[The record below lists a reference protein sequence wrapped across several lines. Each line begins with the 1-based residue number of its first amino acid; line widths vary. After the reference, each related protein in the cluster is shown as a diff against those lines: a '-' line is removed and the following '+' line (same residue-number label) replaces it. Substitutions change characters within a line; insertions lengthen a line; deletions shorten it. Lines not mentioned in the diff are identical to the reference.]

1 MKKSK
6 WIFGLLLLCLIG
18 MLAACQGEDKQS
30 SESSKYKI
38 YYLNNSQNQ
47 LVSESY
53 ELKGITVTG
62 QLREFVAALNSKT
75 PKDLTY
81 RKALPDNVVLK
92 VESNIQKGQLTVL
105 LDSNYKT
112 LTGTSEILCRAAIV
126 KTLCQVEGVEYVQF
140 LVDGQPLT
148 NSSDVPIGFM
158 TAEDFID
165 NTGGETKYEQNAQ
178 VTLFFASAGGDK
190 LKETYVNITYTGT
203 IPIEQLVIEQLIKGP
218 ENISGVEENQ
228 LFRCISKDTK
238 LVRVTVKDDV
248 CYADFDAKLL
258 DKPAGI
264 TDEAVVYSIVNT
276 LVELPEI
283 NKVQF
288 TINGQKVKSFTE
300 GMEFDISFE
309 RNLDIVERGE

>member
-1 MKKSK
+1 MKKRK
-6 WIFGLLLLCLIG
+6 WILGLLLLFLMGI
-18 MLAACQGEDKQS
+18 LTACQGEDEKS
-30 SESSKYKI
+30 SESSQYKI

-53 ELKGITVTG
+53 ELKGITAAG
-62 QLREFVAALNSKT
+62 QLRELVAALNSKT

-92 VESNIQKGQLTVL
+92 VEPNIQKGQLTVL
-105 LDSNYKT
+105 LDSNYKA

-126 KTLCQVEGVEYVQF
+126 KTLCQIEEVEYVQF

-148 NSSDVPIGFM
+148 NSSDMPVGFM

-178 VTLFFASAGGDK
+178 VTLFFANADGTK
-190 LKETYVNITYTGT
+190 LKETYVNITYSGT

-218 ENISGVEENQ
+218 ESINGVEENQ

-248 CYADFDAKLL
+248 CYADFDAELL
-258 DKPAGI
+258 NKPVGI

-276 LVELPEI
+276 LVDLPEI

-288 TINGQKVKSFTE
+288 TINGQKVNSFTE